1 MKLARVCAELTNRV
15 AALHQMPYLERG
27 ILSNARSK
35 LYKDFGDSSVPHINK
50 RNHRYIFQWRIFIE
64 LIVNKQQNDF
74 GCLVP
79 LFQFERI
86 GKIQLLA
93 KDGHYLTGIIE
104 LFVLLAKSQTT
115 LISCMRGVSLI
126 HSAVSSTNHVCNYQY
141 IIL

>member
-93 KDGHYLTGIIE
+93 KDGHSLTGIIE

-115 LISCMRGVSLI
+115 LLYHACV
-126 HSAVSSTNHVCNYQY
+126 V
-141 IIL
+141 